1 MIEIW
6 KWALE
11 QLKFSSRMKRY
22 LVLRLI
28 YLLRALLSR
37 AELTNQ
43 ELLGLRLK
51 GSNRKIWDLPRDKSL
66 KPRKHL
72 EILKETRK
80 LIIETASFSI
90 FEMYRNMSTV
100 QEQGDHIVAFCASM
114 FAILT
119 RRFEVIFEKILGDD
133 DEKSEDD
140 KRYNESK
147 LLTHVLKTATPDV
160 PSPLYIRK
168 QNSFLDILD
177 DVEEEVDDETDDEN
191 GVPRVRTVTDCSVNL
206 LEWRS
211 VEAVLRKVYGKNE
224 IEKPLLSLMS
234 IHAKWSK
241 LFRIPDELS
250 STSSDKA
257 FTLDGICFD
266 SFVVESMKH
275 LIRTIGLFRRSG
287 FGRGNIPWHEIP
299 GYSELLV
306 AVLKQMRSAPPILWR
321 DSLRLQVIP
330 WMLSRHRNLSPFLR
344 VLLTNTNAADG
355 RAIRLSID
363 TMFTWFEHLRS
374 GWSNLSV
381 GESIESLGFL
391 NRPRLS
397 STFDFEFFREVLG
410 RVLDGRCC
418 TFQVVFKV
426 LSFLY
431 NYFDMFP
438 EREANYLRRWILKK
452 HFFRLL
458 FHWSSVGQEFFV
470 NLLVFRLLR
479 RRNWS
484 KKFLSREERTES
496 LGRMKLSPSLRRLKE
511 HASSSNA
518 SMYVDEMNDESICL
532 NSMLKLMIM
541 DEKICTRV
549 TSDEGSVFEIE
560 KSNALEWFQK
570 HIQSVSDK
578 SQAESVRVFRVRSAR
593 I

>member
-1 MIEIW
+1 M
-6 KWALE
+6 
-11 QLKFSSRMKRY
+11 SSRR
-22 LVLRLI
+22 LR
-28 YLLRALLSR
+28 
-37 AELTNQ
+37 
-43 ELLGLRLK
+43 
-51 GSNRKIWDLPRDKSL
+51 P
-66 KPRKHL
+66 
-72 EILKETRK
+72 
-80 LIIETASFSI
+80 
-90 FEMYRNMSTV
+90 
-100 QEQGDHIVAFCASM
+100 
-114 FAILT
+114 
-119 RRFEVIFEKILGDD
+119 
-133 DEKSEDD
+133 
-140 KRYNESK
+140 
-147 LLTHVLKTATPDV
+147 
-160 PSPLYIRK
+160 IRH
-168 QNSFLDILD
+168 S
-177 DVEEEVDDETDDEN
+177 
-191 GVPRVRTVTDCSVNL
+191 
-206 LEWRS
+206 
-211 VEAVLRKVYGKNE
+211 
-224 IEKPLLSLMS
+224 
-234 IHAKWSK
+234 H
-241 LFRIPDELS
+241 
-250 STSSDKA
+250 
-257 FTLDGICFD
+257 LDGICFD

-438 EREANYLRRWILKK
+438 ERGQLSQTMDSKETL
-452 HFFRLL
+452 FQTL

-484 KKFLSREERTES
+484 KKSFREERTES
-496 LGRMKLSPSLRRLKE
+496 LGRMKLSPSLRRLRNMPP
-511 HASSSNA
+511 HR
-518 SMYVDEMNDESICL
+518 MPVVC
-532 NSMLKLMIM
+532 
-541 DEKICTRV
+541 
-549 TSDEGSVFEIE
+549 
-560 KSNALEWFQK
+560 
-570 HIQSVSDK
+570 
-578 SQAESVRVFRVRSAR
+578 
-593 I
+593 